1 MHVEGTVAVVT
12 GGTRGLGKA
21 ITEALLKRGGKVSF
35 YLQKENA
42 KKKKKKK
49 IIIIIITTTTT
60 ITNKTTTKQNKQNK

>member
-1 MHVEGTVAVVT
+1 MHVEGIVAVVT

-42 KKKKKKK
+42 KKKKKK
-49 IIIIIITTTTT
+49 
-60 ITNKTTTKQNKQNK
+60 NKKKK